1 MLVEINFIEKKKKP
15 FYLLIG
21 LFILLVLFIFL
32 LVFLLIYGHSL
43 QKQEAELQEKVDFAT
58 KLQAAKMKANHQN
71 PEVESFHQY
80 ETAVKWA
87 QNQPIETTKILKELT
102 EKLPE
107 RGYLLLF
114 SLTDDQEADMIV
126 QFDTKSEI
134 AYYLKQLNEISWIKK
149 ATLKSFGV
157 PPQTNDTTGS
167 VNGYTTDNATDNTA
181 IDPTTLPRYQ
191 AEYVLQLETS
201 KLKIDT
207 EKDE

>member
-1 MLVEINFIEKKKKP
+1 M
-15 FYLLIG
+15 IG

-114 SLTDDQEADMIV
+114 SLTDDQKADMIV

-134 AYYLKQLNEISWIKK
+134 AYYLKRLNEISWIKK

>member
-15 FYLLIG
+15 SYLLIG
-21 LFILLVLFIFL
+21 LFILLVLCIFL

-87 QNQPIETTKILKELT
+87 QNQPIETTKVLKELT

-114 SLTDDQEADMIV
+114 SLTDDQKADMIV

-134 AYYLKQLNEISWIKK
+134 AYYLKRLNEISWIKK

-157 PPQTNDTTGS
+157 PPETNDTTDSGTDD
-167 VNGYTTDNATDNTA
+167 TT